1 MLSRIKKSWGRKKM
15 RLLAFRVYP
24 YKYAFYVDK
33 QPSFIIHLCLKRL
46 SLKSYA
52 STVILD
58 CKGKHASVFL
68 HMTLPDVQT

>member
-1 MLSRIKKSWGRKKM
+1 M

-33 QPSFIIHLCLKRL
+33 QSSFIINLSLKRL
-46 SLKSYA
+46 SLKGCV

-58 CKGKHASVFL
+58 CEEKYASVFL